1 MSGRDTPRIEAP
13 LAGCCHCGNVELALE
28 TNVRPEELSLR
39 ADTCSFCRKHGAR
52 TTSDP
57 SGRVVITVHRPEQL
71 LRYLFGLR
79 TADFLVCGHCGIY
92 VAAVIVEGSSSYA
105 TVNVNTLD
113 AVDRFTRPLMPVTY
127 EGETGYSI
135 AEAATMVGLDPALV
149 ERMAQTASL
158 GAADGT
164 FGAEDVAML
173 RGLKTSLEAG
183 FPEDA
188 LEQFA
193 RVYGDALGR
202 VAESEAHLF

>member
-1 MSGRDTPRIEAP
+1 MKLEVVHFPWGYWRRVQSEGAMSGRDTPRIEAP

-28 TNVRPEELSLR
+28 TNMRPEELSLR

-71 LRYLFGLR
+71 LRYRFGLR

-127 EGETGYSI
+127 EGESAPERSARRKARWT
-135 AEAATMVGLDPALV
+135 PALIV
-149 ERMAQTASL
+149 E
-158 GAADGT
+158 
-164 FGAEDVAML
+164 E
-173 RGLKTSLEAG
+173 
-183 FPEDA
+183 
-188 LEQFA
+188 
-193 RVYGDALGR
+193 GR
-202 VAESEAHLF
+202 QPSEPDSCGSGGRPPRP